1 MVRRAVAAQNLTYA
15 PGRAL
20 RETEPPPD
28 ATSFII
34 PAGLPQ
40 KPLTARIPG
49 GGRRCA
55 KERLQPMIVQEKSWL
70 RWIIQRER
78 RVRSKCLDQCRLV
91 LGRGLWS
98 KAKWQV
104 GSDCDAGR
112 DGHKTAL
119 EPAYLGIEGR
129 GTLDADG
136 CEGDGGAGWED
147 ELDPWGLDPLS
158 VRVCEMAG
166 DSRGRLPGVV
176 LVGVAPKPADPGAK
190 VSFETGQWIGER
202 GDASDLDRVRNYE
215 LGPRASSSSLKLVV
229 RPARSP

>member
-1 MVRRAVAAQNLTYA
+1 MYQ
-15 PGRAL
+15 G
-20 RETEPPPD
+20 
-28 ATSFII
+28 ATATRHII
-34 PAGLPQ
+34 A
-40 KPLTARIPG
+40 
-49 GGRRCA
+49 
-55 KERLQPMIVQEKSWL
+55 EKSWL

-78 RVRSKCLDQCRLV
+78 RASKCLDQCRLV

-166 DSRGRLPGVV
+166 DARG
-176 LVGVAPKPADPGAK
+176 VGYRVSCWWAYLQDQRTPAPKCPLKRDGG
-190 VSFETGQWIGER
+190 S
-202 GDASDLDRVRNYE
+202 ASAATL
-215 LGPRASSSSLKLVV
+215 
-229 RPARSP
+229 